1 VSIVRIDVVSA
12 LPLVQV
18 IIALDLPPG
27 ATVAQ
32 AVAVG
37 CPQFDPAQHTV
48 AIHGQ
53 AAALDTA
60 LREGDRVEV
69 LRALRV
75 DPKEA
80 RRRRQSRRGS
90 AR

>member
-1 VSIVRIDVVSA
+1 MRVEVVSA
-12 LPLVQV
+12 LPLDQE
-18 IIALDLPPG
+18 IIALDLPQG
-27 ATVAQ
+27 STIAQ
-32 AVAVG
+32 ALALSRT
-37 CPQFDPAQHTV
+37 PFDPAQHTV

-53 AAALDTA
+53 AATLDTA
-60 LREGDRVEV
+60 LRKGDRVEV
-69 LRALRV
+69 LRGLQV